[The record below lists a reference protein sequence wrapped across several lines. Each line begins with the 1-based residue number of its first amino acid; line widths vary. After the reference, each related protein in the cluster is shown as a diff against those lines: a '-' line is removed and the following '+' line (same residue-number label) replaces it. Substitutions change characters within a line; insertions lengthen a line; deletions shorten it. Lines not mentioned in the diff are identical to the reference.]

1 MTDSTQTDTD
11 GKTNWWRELRSILVI
26 ILIVLGIHSF
36 IAKPFY
42 IPSGSMMPNLL
53 VGDRLLVTKYPYG
66 FSYASASFHL
76 LPPFKGRI
84 FGHLPER
91 GDIVVVER
99 RSDRADLIKR
109 VVGLPG
115 DTIEVRD
122 SALIINGVPV
132 KREQQPN
139 LSLAIDA
146 NDPCLEST
154 YPGARVTHGDGSVS
168 CDLPIIRETLPNGV
182 SYNTIDLERD
192 SYADNFGPVTV
203 PADHVFLMGDNR
215 DRSADSRFPGPLGL
229 DGPVPFENISG
240 RAEFVT
246 FSLDGSS
253 QTFNPVSWFSAMREG
268 RAGLSLRAKHAKL
281 APPGK

>member
-1 MTDSTQTDTD
+1 MTDTPDETHD

-53 VGDRLLVTKYPYG
+53 IGDRLLVSKYPYG

-84 FGHLPER
+84 FSHLPER

-115 DTIEVRD
+115 DTIEVRH
-122 SALIINGVPV
+122 SVLVINGVPV
-132 KREQQPN
+132 RREQQPN
-139 LSLAIDA
+139 ISLAIDA
-146 NDPCLEST
+146 NDPCLDST

-168 CDLPIIRETLPNGV
+168 CDLPIVRETLPNGV
-182 SYNTIDLERD
+182 SFDTIDLERD
-192 SYADNFGPVTV
+192 GFKDNFGPVTV
-203 PADHVFLMGDNR
+203 PADHLFLMGDNR
-215 DRSADSRFPGPLGL
+215 DRSADSRFAGPLGL

-253 QTFNPVSWFSAMREG
+253 QTFNPLSWFSAMREG

-281 APPGK
+281 APTGK

>member
-1 MTDSTQTDTD
+1 MTKSPDKQRQTD
-11 GKTNWWRELRSILVI
+11 WWRELRSILII
-26 ILIVLGIHSF
+26 ILIVLGIHSL

-76 LPPFKGRI
+76 LPPFGGRI
-84 FGHLPER
+84 FAHLPTR

-122 SALIINGVPV
+122 SALFINGVPV
-132 KREQQPN
+132 RREQQPN
-139 LSLAIDA
+139 LSLAIDDNTA
-146 NDPCLEST
+146 CPENT
-154 YPGARVTHGDGSVS
+154 YPGARVTHGDGSVT

-182 SYNTIDLERD
+182 SYDTIDLERD
-192 SYADNFGPVTV
+192 SFADNFGPITI
-203 PADHVFLMGDNR
+203 PAGHVFLMGDNR
-215 DRSADSRFPGPLGL
+215 DRSADSRFDGPLGL
-229 DGPVPFENISG
+229 DGPMPFENISG

-253 QTFNPVSWFSAMREG
+253 QTLNPASWFSAMRDG
-268 RAGLSLRAKHAKL
+268 RAGLSLRAKPANL
-281 APPGK
+281 APAGK